1 MAFGDKQNRA
11 TLPFIKNGRVV
22 FDVPLGDKILNMKLV
37 LRGTIPATGGTTSGT
52 VFGEGGP
59 INLIDRIIVHA
70 NPMDTRYPG
79 GQIVDSSPRSL
90 LRYAAY
96 QHKGKFIG
104 EQGGSTLGGGAAN
117 AGYNVYLSIPL
128 YFADPTLR
136 ARDVS
141 TALNTDPG
149 SYASVQVEI
158 RTADILNCFTGN
170 DRAWDLSGLVFDL
183 VDDRVTL
190 PGDTNVLF
198 QEDHELLIGASVKRQ
213 LDPGMP
219 KDGAFLCWSILEQQG
234 AAQTLA
240 STLLNRLTVQ
250 GNPIDYDKFAQDIV
264 QQMLDDEWIDASQ
277 NLAGLKFVDWA
288 DGVLGNSLIAS
299 SLDAKFDVNNP
310 SGANADSLLIYTRRL
325 FVPAPASN

>member
-22 FDVPLGDKILNMKLV
+22 FDVPLGDKIMNMKIV
-37 LRGTIPATGGTTSGT
+37 LRGNAVCTAGAANG
-52 VFGEGGP
+52 VVNGEGGP

-79 GQIVDSSPRSL
+79 GQIVGASPRSL
-90 LRYAAY
+90 LRYAAL
-96 QHKGKFIG
+96 QHQGKFVG
-104 EQGGSTLGGGAAN
+104 EQGGSSLGGGAN
-117 AGYNVYLSIPL
+117 GNYPIYLSIPM

-170 DRAWDLSGLVFDL
+170 DRTWDLSSLVFDL

-198 QEDHELLIGASVKRQ
+198 QEDHELLIGAAVKRQ

-219 KDGAFLCWSILEQQG
+219 KDGAFLNWLLLSQQS
-234 AAQTLA
+234 AANTLA
-240 STLLNRLTVQ
+240 DTLLNRLTVQ
-250 GNPIDYDKFAQDIV
+250 GNPIDFDKFAQDIR
-264 QQMLDDEWIDASQ
+264 QQMLDDEWLDPSQ
-277 NLAGLKFVDWA
+277 NAAGMHFIDWA

-299 SLDAKFDVNNP
+299 SLDTKFDVNNP